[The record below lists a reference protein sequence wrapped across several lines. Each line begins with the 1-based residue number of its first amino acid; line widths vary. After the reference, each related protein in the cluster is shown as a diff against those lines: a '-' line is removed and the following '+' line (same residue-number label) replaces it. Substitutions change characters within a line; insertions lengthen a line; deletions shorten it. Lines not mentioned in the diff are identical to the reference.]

1 MKLSIFQILVL
12 LLTVAMLIVPVAVAG
27 DRSTTV
33 SLYVPPPPPP
43 PPPSLEDVDSEIL
56 ITATKAILD
65 NGGYTVSGAAN
76 PTRISVDGNG
86 GLYRI
91 CLASLPEDTIWIL
104 DITYN
109 GVTDHIEEYDTNH
122 FTVGLPQHTTPQS
135 VSVMMDFRTSGN
147 PPGGTTPGGTTPGGT
162 TPGGTTPG
170 GTTPGGTTPGGTTPG
185 GTTPGGTTPGG
196 TTPGGTTPGGTTPG
210 GTTPGGTTPGGTTP
224 GGTTPGGTTP
234 GGTTPGGIGPDN
246 PDIPDTPSDPEHPDT
261 PGSDEPLVPILP
273 PADSVYNF
281 AGFIPLLAGFL
292 LLFLLVAFRGNLVYR
307 ILKKHAKRH
316 GEKPDK
322 EEKKQLK
329 ATASAIILL
338 IRDEERYG
346 EWRKNREVE
355 MRLSADIISVLDEM
369 QYPPQIPR
377 GAAAAE
383 ILKAAKGRINRH
395 RL

>member
-1 MKLSIFQILVL
+1 MTICSHSKLLFYLLLVAVVL
-12 LLTVAMLIVPVAVAG
+12 LISPAAG
-27 DRSTTV
+27 AEVVSGQSTTV
-33 SLYVPPPPPP
+33 TLVIDEDDVEPQNIISHVHIDASDEVKAMGYLFNLKKNISSMEISGKADTHISIILLGSLEEGKTLNITLTYVNKTDVLVTRNWQRHPFELYIEKHGKPTDFYFNLSICEKKSNVPP
-43 PPPSLEDVDSEIL
+43 VD
-56 ITATKAILD
+56 D
-65 NGGYTVSGAAN
+65 
-76 PTRISVDGNG
+76 
-86 GLYRI
+86 
-91 CLASLPEDTIWIL
+91 PEDS
-104 DITYN
+104 
-109 GVTDHIEEYDTNH
+109 TDP
-122 FTVGLPQHTTPQS
+122 GS
-135 VSVMMDFRTSGN
+135 SG
-147 PPGGTTPGGTTPGGT
+147 PSTPGSIPTL
-162 TPGGTTPG
+162 
-170 GTTPGGTTPGGTTPG
+170 
-185 GTTPGGTTPGG
+185 
-196 TTPGGTTPGGTTPG
+196 
-210 GTTPGGTTPGGTTP
+210 
-224 GGTTPGGTTP
+224 
-234 GGTTPGGIGPDN
+234 PDL
-246 PDIPDTPSDPEHPDT
+246 PDVPDTPSEPETPDT
-261 PGSDEPLVPILP
+261 PGSDEPFVPILP

-346 EWRKNREVE
+346 EWRKNREME

>member
-1 MKLSIFQILVL
+1 MRVIIR
-12 LLTVAMLIVPVAVAG
+12 I
-27 DRSTTV
+27 
-33 SLYVPPPPPP
+33 SL
-43 PPPSLEDVDSEIL
+43 IL
-56 ITATKAILD
+56 I
-65 NGGYTVSGAAN
+65 
-76 PTRISVDGNG
+76 
-86 GLYRI
+86 
-91 CLASLPEDTIWIL
+91 
-104 DITYN
+104 
-109 GVTDHIEEYDTNH
+109 
-122 FTVGLPQHTTPQS
+122 FTVMCLVSSVVGVEVMGGQATVTLDLPS
-135 VSVMMDFRTSGN
+135 
-147 PPGGTTPGGTTPGGT
+147 PPTPGGSGVISRFVITADDAVKTLGYSVNGIDGCEELSISGSENTTISIRNNPLGVSDKKVVLINAGNSFDFIDNLFVITISKHSTAVVIRVHLAMADKPVTPSGG
-162 TPGGTTPG
+162 GGG
-170 GTTPGGTTPGGTTPG
+170 Y
-185 GTTPGGTTPGG
+185 
-196 TTPGGTTPGGTTPG
+196 
-210 GTTPGGTTPGGTTP
+210 
-224 GGTTPGGTTP
+224 
-234 GGTTPGGIGPDN
+234 GPVPVPPELPIEPEI

-281 AGFIPLLAGFL
+281 AGFIPLLAGFF

-346 EWRKNREVE
+346 EWRKNREME
-355 MRLSADIISVLDEM
+355 MRLTADIISVLDEM

>member
-1 MKLSIFQILVL
+1 MLSGAKDNT
-12 LLTVAMLIVPVAVAG
+12 LTVALSELPVGSVLK
-27 DRSTTV
+27 ST
-33 SLYVPPPPPP
+33 L
-43 PPPSLEDVDSEIL
+43 
-56 ITATKAILD
+56 
-65 NGGYTVSGAAN
+65 
-76 PTRISVDGNG
+76 
-86 GLYRI
+86 
-91 CLASLPEDTIWIL
+91 
-104 DITYN
+104 TYN
-109 GVTDHIEEYDTNH
+109 GNLHEATKHPFVLTITNH
-122 FTVGLPQHTTPQS
+122 TSNTTFYLHLSLETVPP
-135 VSVMMDFRTSGN
+135 V
-147 PPGGTTPGGTTPGGT
+147 PPGGGGGGS
-162 TPGGTTPG
+162 GTIPSV
-170 GTTPGGTTPGGTTPG
+170 
-185 GTTPGGTTPGG
+185 
-196 TTPGGTTPGGTTPG
+196 
-210 GTTPGGTTPGGTTP
+210 
-224 GGTTPGGTTP
+224 
-234 GGTTPGGIGPDN
+234 
-246 PDIPDTPSDPEHPDT
+246 PDTPVTPDVPVNPDT

-281 AGFIPLLAGFL
+281 AGFIPLLAGFF

-346 EWRKNREVE
+346 EWRKNREME

>member
-1 MKLSIFQILVL
+1 MNQNTSKILL
-12 LLTVAMLIVPVAVAG
+12 ILLTLILLTAPAMAG
-27 DRSTTV
+27 GV
-33 SLYVPPPPPP
+33 VHGG
-43 PPPSLEDVDSEIL
+43 
-56 ITATKAILD
+56 TATVTLD
-65 NGGYTVSGAAN
+65 LTPTNPPVNPPAGNEVTSRFIVTADDAVKDLGYTVNGVSNCEELSISGAEV
-76 PTRISVDGNG
+76 T
-86 GLYRI
+86 
-91 CLASLPEDTIWIL
+91 TITIL
-104 DITYN
+104 
-109 GVTDHIEEYDTNH
+109 
-122 FTVGLPQHTTPQS
+122 TTPPQNSNEKIVLINSGISHDFENNQFVITINPHQHS
-135 VSVMMDFRTSGN
+135 VIIRVHLSQVDVPVTPNPNPGDDEDGSGTEPKPENPSSPVN
-147 PPGGTTPGGTTPGGT
+147 PPV
-162 TPGGTTPG
+162 
-170 GTTPGGTTPGGTTPG
+170 
-185 GTTPGGTTPGG
+185 
-196 TTPGGTTPGGTTPG
+196 
-210 GTTPGGTTPGGTTP
+210 
-224 GGTTPGGTTP
+224 
-234 GGTTPGGIGPDN
+234 N
-246 PDIPDTPSDPEHPDT
+246 PVVPVIPEVPDTPVIPDVPEHPDT

-322 EEKKQLK
+322 EEKKLLK

-346 EWRKNREVE
+346 EWRKNREME

-377 GAAAAE
+377 GAVAAE

>member
-1 MKLSIFQILVL
+1 MISRKIIIYLLLLIVL
-12 LLTVAMLIVPVAVAG
+12 LLVPSVAG
-27 DRSTTV
+27 ADDLGGRGATV
-33 SLYVPPPPPP
+33 TLDLTPTNPPVNPPAGNEVT
-43 PPPSLEDVDSEIL
+43 SRFIV
-56 ITATKAILD
+56 TADDAVKDL
-65 NGGYTVSGAAN
+65 GYTVNGVSNCEELSISGAEVTTITILTIPPQNSNEKIVLINSGISHDFENNQFVITIN
-76 PTRISVDGNG
+76 PHRHSVIIRVHLSLVDVPVTPNPNPNPNPGEDDDDDEDGSG
-86 GLYRI
+86 TDPK
-91 CLASLPEDTIWIL
+91 PENPS
-104 DITYN
+104 YP
-109 GVTDHIEEYDTNH
+109 V
-122 FTVGLPQHTTPQS
+122 
-135 VSVMMDFRTSGN
+135 N
-147 PPGGTTPGGTTPGGT
+147 PPV
-162 TPGGTTPG
+162 
-170 GTTPGGTTPGGTTPG
+170 
-185 GTTPGGTTPGG
+185 
-196 TTPGGTTPGGTTPG
+196 
-210 GTTPGGTTPGGTTP
+210 
-224 GGTTPGGTTP
+224 
-234 GGTTPGGIGPDN
+234 N
-246 PDIPDTPSDPEHPDT
+246 PVVPVIPEVPDTPVTPDVPVNPDT

-281 AGFIPLLAGFL
+281 VGFIPLLAGFF

-346 EWRKNREVE
+346 EWRKNREME

-377 GAAAAE
+377 GAAVAE

>member
-1 MKLSIFQILVL
+1 MNSRNIVL
-12 LLTVAMLIVPVAVAG
+12 LCLLLIAGLLLSSSAVAG
-27 DRSTTV
+27 VTEGQATI
-33 SLYVPPPPPP
+33 SLDLTPNDSPVNPPAGNEVT
-43 PPPSLEDVDSEIL
+43 SRFIV
-56 ITATKAILD
+56 TADDAVKDL
-65 NGGYTVSGAAN
+65 GYTVNGVSNREELSISGAEVTTITILTNPPQNSNEKIVLINSGISHDFENNQFVITINPHRHSVIIRVHLSQVDVPVTPN
-76 PTRISVDGNG
+76 PTPGDDDDDDEDGSG
-86 GLYRI
+86 TDPK
-91 CLASLPEDTIWIL
+91 PENPS
-104 DITYN
+104 YP
-109 GVTDHIEEYDTNH
+109 V
-122 FTVGLPQHTTPQS
+122 
-135 VSVMMDFRTSGN
+135 N
-147 PPGGTTPGGTTPGGT
+147 PPV
-162 TPGGTTPG
+162 
-170 GTTPGGTTPGGTTPG
+170 
-185 GTTPGGTTPGG
+185 
-196 TTPGGTTPGGTTPG
+196 
-210 GTTPGGTTPGGTTP
+210 
-224 GGTTPGGTTP
+224 
-234 GGTTPGGIGPDN
+234 N
-246 PDIPDTPSDPEHPDT
+246 PVVPVIPEVPDTPVIPDVPVNPDT

-273 PADSVYNF
+273 PADSVSNF

-346 EWRKNREVE
+346 EWRKNREME
-355 MRLSADIISVLDEM
+355 MRLTADIISVLDEM

>member
-1 MKLSIFQILVL
+1 MIRYNSQGKLLFVL
-12 LLTVAMLIVPVAVAG
+12 LLVFLLVSPVTG
-27 DRSTTV
+27 SIESDQTTV
-33 SLYVPPPPPP
+33 TALFHEIIITTDDLVM
-43 PPPSLEDVDSEIL
+43 DV
-56 ITATKAILD
+56 
-65 NGGYTVSGAAN
+65 GGYTVNGVAN
-76 PTRISVDGNG
+76 PGRVIASSGGNYEILIPNLPAGSKMITEVTSDGHYQVSEDHPLRITMGLFDESKVFYVHLSLDGYSPKPVIPLPDSPSVTPVRPVTPVIPDEPD
-86 GLYRI
+86 Y
-91 CLASLPEDTIWIL
+91 PE
-104 DITYN
+104 N
-109 GVTDHIEEYDTNH
+109 
-122 FTVGLPQHTTPQS
+122 
-135 VSVMMDFRTSGN
+135 
-147 PPGGTTPGGTTPGGT
+147 
-162 TPGGTTPG
+162 
-170 GTTPGGTTPGGTTPG
+170 
-185 GTTPGGTTPGG
+185 
-196 TTPGGTTPGGTTPG
+196 
-210 GTTPGGTTPGGTTP
+210 
-224 GGTTPGGTTP
+224 
-234 GGTTPGGIGPDN
+234 
-246 PDIPDTPSDPEHPDT
+246 PDTPSDPEHPDT
-261 PGSDEPLVPILP
+261 PNSDEPLVPILP

-281 AGFIPLLAGFL
+281 AGFIPLLAGFF

-346 EWRKNREVE
+346 EWRKNREME

>member
-1 MKLSIFQILVL
+1 MSSSIVRILILAITVVFFVTIPAGAADNTL
-12 LLTVAMLIVPVAVAG
+12 IELTVSEVCIEA
-27 DRSTTV
+27 D
-33 SLYVPPPPPP
+33 
-43 PPPSLEDVDSEIL
+43 DSVKRL
-56 ITATKAILD
+56 
-65 NGGYTVSGAAN
+65 GYTV
-76 PTRISVDGNG
+76 NG
-86 GLYRI
+86 DKNLDRVIVSYSDVVVI
-91 CLASLPEDTIWIL
+91 DIPSLPEGMDLKT
-104 DITYN
+104 
-109 GVTDHIEEYDTNH
+109 
-122 FTVGLPQHTTPQS
+122 TVVGGDELIGCPLYLSGFPQDEAISIRIQLSLIGTP
-135 VSVMMDFRTSGN
+135 VN
-147 PPGGTTPGGTTPGGT
+147 PPT
-162 TPGGTTPG
+162 
-170 GTTPGGTTPGGTTPG
+170 
-185 GTTPGGTTPGG
+185 
-196 TTPGGTTPGGTTPG
+196 
-210 GTTPGGTTPGGTTP
+210 
-224 GGTTPGGTTP
+224 
-234 GGTTPGGIGPDN
+234 PDN
-246 PDIPDTPSDPEHPDT
+246 PPSGEEPGYPDAPDYPDTPETPTEPENPPTDDPGTDEPTNPDT

-281 AGFIPLLAGFL
+281 AGFIPLLAGFF

-346 EWRKNREVE
+346 EWRKNREME

-377 GAAAAE
+377 GAVAAE

>member
-1 MKLSIFQILVL
+1 MNHRYFQVL
-12 LLTVAMLIVPVAVAG
+12 LLFLFLLLFITAPCVAETG
-27 DRSTTV
+27 GQTTV
-33 SLYVPPPPPP
+33 SVIISNAVICTDSSVQNVGYFVNDNYQVAWIPV
-43 PPPSLEDVDSEIL
+43 SLD
-56 ITATKAILD
+56 
-65 NGGYTVSGAAN
+65 
-76 PTRISVDGNG
+76 
-86 GLYRI
+86 
-91 CLASLPEDTIWIL
+91 
-104 DITYN
+104 
-109 GVTDHIEEYDTNH
+109 
-122 FTVGLPQHTTPQS
+122 
-135 VSVMMDFRTSGN
+135 
-147 PPGGTTPGGTTPGGT
+147 GGTIFIRLSALPYGTQLKTVVDDGEVRELIGHPVTITVEPHTEPMSIKIHLSLIEDPNAPPKYPFPGFIPG
-162 TPGGTTPG
+162 
-170 GTTPGGTTPGGTTPG
+170 
-185 GTTPGGTTPGG
+185 
-196 TTPGGTTPGGTTPG
+196 
-210 GTTPGGTTPGGTTP
+210 
-224 GGTTPGGTTP
+224 
-234 GGTTPGGIGPDN
+234 IIPDEPEN
-246 PDIPDTPSDPEHPDT
+246 PDTPSDPEHPDT

-292 LLFLLVAFRGNLVYR
+292 LLFLLIFLRGNLVYR

-346 EWRKNREVE
+346 EWRKNREME

-377 GAAAAE
+377 GAVAAE